1 MGGSQ
6 IAECNGQHYSA
17 VNALAC
23 GGRFFSRIPQA
34 LLLIYCSFKSK
45 KRPFGRAQVIY
56 GTEIIRLPL
65 LSSEPDGVGQRF
77 LA

>member
-1 MGGSQ
+1 MYWFSLYLLQEHIQ
-6 IAECNGQHYSA
+6 IYLEDKI
-17 VNALAC
+17 
-23 GGRFFSRIPQA
+23 FSKPFN
-34 LLLIYCSFKSK
+34 LLRQK

-56 GTEIIRLPL
+56 GTEVIRLPL